1 MKIAVISD
9 IHGNYPA
16 LKAVLDDVDRR
27 NIKQVLCL
35 GDICGYYC
43 MVNQCIDEI
52 RDRNIISLMGNHDYY
67 LLNHVT
73 CSSKTV
79 KICIDYQKEIITEQ
93 NRKWISGL
101 PQEYDTKKASFRHG
115 GWRDPIEERIEDF
128 DFDIVNEHA
137 KQYYFSGHTHI
148 QQIQK
153 EQDVTY
159 CNPGAIGQPRDH
171 DPRAAYAIFVP
182 DGEIELKRVPYDID
196 RIVYEMKKSGQGDWI
211 ANVLY
216 SGKRIGE

>member
-1 MKIAVISD
+1 MKTAVISD

-16 LKAVLDDVDRR
+16 LRAVLDDVDKR
-27 NIKQVLCL
+27 NIKQLLCL

-52 RDRNIISLMGNHDYY
+52 RDRNIITLMGNHEYY

-73 CSSKTV
+73 CNSKTV
-79 KICIDYQKEIITEQ
+79 KICIDYQKEIITDQ
-93 NRKWISGL
+93 NRKWISEL
-101 PQEYDTKKASFRHG
+101 PEEYDTEKASFRHG
-115 GWRDPIEERIEDF
+115 GWHDAIEERIECF
-128 DFDIVNEHA
+128 DFGFVNEYS
-137 KQYYFSGHTHI
+137 KQYFFSGHTHI

-153 EQDVTY
+153 EQEITY
-159 CNPGAIGQPRDH
+159 CNPGSVGQPRDH
-171 DPRAAYAIFVP
+171 DPRAAYAIFDP
-182 DGEIELKRVPYDID
+182 DGDIELKRVSYDID
-196 RIVYEMKKSGQGDWI
+196 RIVYEMKKNDQGDWI